1 MFFAFRQI
9 AGFTNPVY
17 WRRTHGFGILFGMD
31 RTTERAYA
39 KINLTLGV
47 LYKRTDGYHA
57 LDSIMQTIDL
67 YDSVTIERAND
78 IVVTSTGMLLP
89 YDNTIRRAAERYR
102 ALTGRGAQIRVVK
115 RIPAEAGLGGGSAD
129 AAAVLNGLQK
139 IYGEVDEKTLYE
151 IGASVG
157 ADVPFCMRG
166 GTQRAEGIG
175 DVLTPIRGMKLHL
188 VIAKPREGVSTKKL
202 FSLLKLP
209 RTMPDTTACMRAL
222 GEGNLDA
229 LCPLLF
235 NALEEPAVELVPEIG
250 RVKTALL
257 QAGAHAA
264 SMTGS
269 GSAVF
274 GLFGTK
280 EEAEAA
286 LPALSEFAFSAVCE
300 SI

>member
-1 MFFAFRQI
+1 
-9 AGFTNPVY
+9 
-17 WRRTHGFGILFGMD
+17 MD

-57 LDSIMQTIDL
+57 LDSVMQTIDL
-67 YDSVTIERAND
+67 FDSVTVERASD

-89 YDNTIRRAAERYR
+89 YDNTIRRAAEHYR

-129 AAAVLNGLQK
+129 AAATLNGLQK
-139 IYGEVDEKTLYE
+139 LYGEVDEKTLYE

-175 DVLTPIRGMKLHL
+175 EVLTPLRGMKLHF
-188 VIAKPREGVSTKKL
+188 VVAKPKEGVSTKKL

-209 RTMPDTTACMRAL
+209 RTMPNTTACMRAL
-222 GEGNLDA
+222 SEGNLDA
-229 LCPLLF
+229 LSPLLY
-235 NALEEPAVELVPEIG
+235 NALEEPAIELVPEIG
-250 RVKTALL
+250 LVKETLL
-257 QAGAHAA
+257 LAGARAA

-274 GLFGTK
+274 GVFGTK
-280 EEAEAA
+280 AEAEAA
-286 LPALSEFAFSAVCE
+286 LPALQTFSFAAVCE

>member
-1 MFFAFRQI
+1 MSLWRTTRGFA
-9 AGFTNPVY
+9 
-17 WRRTHGFGILFGMD
+17 ILLCMD
-31 RTTERAYA
+31 STTERAYA

-57 LDSIMQTIDL
+57 LDSVMQAIDL
-67 YDSVTIERAND
+67 YDSVTLERAND

-89 YDNTIRRAAERYR
+89 YDNTVRRAAERYR
-102 ALTGRGAQIRVVK
+102 ALTGRGAQIRVIK

-129 AAAVLNGLQK
+129 AAATLLGLQK
-139 IYGEVDEKTLYE
+139 LYGEVDEQTLFE

-175 DVLTPIRGMKLHL
+175 EVLTPIRGMKLHL
-188 VIAKPREGVSTKKL
+188 VIAKPSEGVSTKKL

-209 RTMPDTTACMRAL
+209 RTMPQTTACLRAL
-222 GEGNLDA
+222 SEDNLDA

-235 NALEEPAVELVPEIG
+235 NALEEPAIELVPEIG
-250 RVKTALL
+250 LVKAALL
-257 QAGAHAA
+257 GAGAHAA

-274 GLFGTK
+274 GVFGSRA
-280 EEAEAA
+280 EAEAA
-286 LPALSEFAFSAVCE
+286 LPALEKYPFAAVCE
-300 SI
+300 SIL

>member
-1 MFFAFRQI
+1 
-9 AGFTNPVY
+9 
-17 WRRTHGFGILFGMD
+17 MD
-31 RTTERAYA
+31 RTSERAYA

-57 LDSIMQTIDL
+57 LDSVMQTIDL
-67 YDSVTIERAND
+67 FDSVTVERAND

-129 AAAVLNGLQK
+129 AAATLNGLQK
-139 IYGEVDEKTLYE
+139 IYGELDEKTLYE

-175 DVLTPIRGMKLHL
+175 DVLTPIRGMQLHL
-188 VIAKPREGVSTKKL
+188 LVVKPKEGVSTKKL

-209 RTMPDTTACMRAL
+209 RTMPDTTACMHAL
-222 GEGNLDA
+222 AEGDLNA
-229 LCPLLF
+229 LSPLLF
-235 NALEEPAVELVPEIG
+235 NALEEPAIELVPEIG
-250 RVKTALL
+250 RVKAALL
-257 QAGAHAA
+257 YAGARAA

-274 GLFGTK
+274 GIFGSQ

-286 LPALSEFAFSAVCE
+286 LPALQEFPFAAVCR

>member
-1 MFFAFRQI
+1 MRQT
-9 AGFTNPVY
+9 ATRPLSPL
-17 WRRTHGFGILFGMD
+17 WQTARCFGILVSME

-57 LDSIMQTIDL
+57 LDSVMQTIDL
-67 YDSVTIERAND
+67 HDTVTIERAND
-78 IVVTSTGMLLP
+78 IFVTSTGMLLP
-89 YDNTIRRAAERYR
+89 FDNTVRRAAERYR

-129 AAAVLNGLQK
+129 AAATLIGLQK
-139 IYGEVDEKTLYE
+139 LYGEADEKSLYE
-151 IGASVG
+151 IGASIG
-157 ADVPFCMRG
+157 ADVPFCMRK

-175 DVLTPIRGMKLHL
+175 DVLTPIRGMKLYLL
-188 VIAKPREGVSTKKL
+188 VAKPAEGVSTKKL

-209 RTMPDTTACMRAL
+209 RTMPNTTACMRAL
-222 GEGNLDA
+222 TEGNLEA
-229 LCPLLF
+229 LCPQLF
-235 NALEEPAVELVPEIG
+235 NALEEPALSLVPEIG

-257 QAGAHAA
+257 NAGARAA

-274 GLFGTK
+274 GVFGSK

-286 LPALSEFAFSAVCE
+286 LPALKEFSFARVCE
-300 SI
+300 SV

>member
-1 MFFAFRQI
+1 
-9 AGFTNPVY
+9 
-17 WRRTHGFGILFGMD
+17 MD
-31 RTTERAYA
+31 RTIERAYA

-67 YDSVTIERAND
+67 YDTVTVERASD

-89 YDNTIRRAAERYR
+89 YDNTVRRAAERYR

-129 AAAVLNGLQK
+129 AAATLNGLQK
-139 IYGEVDEKTLYE
+139 LYGEVNEKTLYE

-175 DVLTPIRGMKLHL
+175 EVLTPIRGMKLHL
-188 VIAKPREGVSTKKL
+188 VVAKPREGVSTKKL

-222 GEGNLDA
+222 SQGDLNA
-229 LCPLLF
+229 LSPLLL
-235 NALEEPAVELVPEIG
+235 NALEEPAVEVVPDLG
-250 RVKTALL
+250 RVKAALL
-257 QAGAHAA
+257 QAGARTA

-274 GLFGTK
+274 GLFGSK

-286 LPALSEFAFSAVCE
+286 LPTLSEFPFAAVCE

>member
-1 MFFAFRQI
+1 
-9 AGFTNPVY
+9 
-17 WRRTHGFGILFGMD
+17 MD

-57 LDSIMQTIDL
+57 LDSVMQTIDL

-89 YDNTIRRAAERYR
+89 YDNTIRRAAERDR
-102 ALTGRGAQIRVVK
+102 SLSGRGAQIRVVK

-129 AAAVLNGLQK
+129 AAATLKGLQK
-139 IYGEVDEKTLYE
+139 LYGEVDEKTLFE

-166 GTQRAEGIG
+166 GTQRAKGIG
-175 DVLTPIRGMKLHL
+175 DVLTPIRGMQLHL
-188 VIAKPREGVSTKKL
+188 IVAKPKEGVSTKKL

-257 QAGAHAA
+257 NAGARAA

-274 GLFGTK
+274 GVFGSQ

-286 LPALSEFAFSAVCE
+286 LPALQTFPFAAVCR

>member
-1 MFFAFRQI
+1 
-9 AGFTNPVY
+9 
-17 WRRTHGFGILFGMD
+17 MD

-47 LYKRTDGYHA
+47 LYKRSDGYHA
-57 LDSIMQTIDL
+57 LDSIMQTINL
-67 YDSVTIERAND
+67 HDSVTVERAND

-89 YDNTIRRAAERYR
+89 YDNTLRRAAERYR
-102 ALTGRGAQIRVVK
+102 ALTGRGAHIRVVK

-129 AAAVLNGLQK
+129 AAAALNGLQK
-139 IYGEVDEKTLYE
+139 LYGEVDETALFE

-157 ADVPFCMRG
+157 ADVPFCMHG

-188 VIAKPREGVSTKKL
+188 IVAKPSEGVSTKKL
-202 FSLLKLP
+202 FSRLKLP
-209 RTMPDTTACMRAL
+209 RIMPDTTSAL
-222 GEGNLDA
+222 CALAQGDLNA

-250 RVKTALL
+250 RVKSALL
-257 QAGAHAA
+257 SAGARAA
-264 SMTGS
+264 CMSGS

-274 GLFGTK
+274 GIFDSK
-280 EEAEAA
+280 EAAEAA
-286 LPALSEFAFSAVCE
+286 LPALETFAFACVCE

>member
-1 MFFAFRQI
+1 
-9 AGFTNPVY
+9 
-17 WRRTHGFGILFGMD
+17 MD

-57 LDSIMQTIDL
+57 LDSVMQTIDL
-67 YDSVTIERAND
+67 HDTVTIERAND

-89 YDNTIRRAAERYR
+89 YDNTVRRAAQRYC

-129 AAAVLNGLQK
+129 AAATLNGLQK
-139 IYGEVDEKTLYE
+139 LYGEVDEKTLFE

-188 VIAKPREGVSTKKL
+188 LVVKPQDGVSTKKL

-222 GEGNLDA
+222 SEGSLDA
-229 LCPLLF
+229 LGPLLL
-235 NALEEPAVELVPEIG
+235 NALEEPAVALVPEIG
-250 RVKTALL
+250 RAKAALL
-257 QAGAHAA
+257 NAGARAA

-274 GLFGTK
+274 GVFASQ
-280 EEAEAA
+280 EEAQAA
-286 LPALSEFAFSAVCE
+286 LPALSDFPFAAVCT

>member
-1 MFFAFRQI
+1 MSLWRTTRGFA
-9 AGFTNPVY
+9 
-17 WRRTHGFGILFGMD
+17 ILLCMD
-31 RTTERAYA
+31 STTERAYA

-57 LDSIMQTIDL
+57 LDSIMQAIDL
-67 YDSVTIERAND
+67 YDSVTLERAND

-89 YDNTIRRAAERYR
+89 YDNTVRRAAERYR

-129 AAAVLNGLQK
+129 AAATLRGLQK
-139 IYGEVDEKTLYE
+139 LYGEVDDKTLFE

-157 ADVPFCMRG
+157 ADVSFCMRG

-175 DVLTPIRGMKLHL
+175 EVLTPIRGMKLHL
-188 VIAKPREGVSTKKL
+188 VVAKPSEGVSTKKL

-209 RTMPDTTACMRAL
+209 RTMPQTTACLRAL
-222 GEGNLDA
+222 SEDNLDA

-235 NALEEPAVELVPEIG
+235 NALEEPAIELVPEIG
-250 RVKTALL
+250 LVKAALL
-257 QAGAHAA
+257 GAGAHAA

-274 GLFGTK
+274 GVFGSQA
-280 EEAEAA
+280 EAEAA
-286 LPALSEFAFSAVCE
+286 LPALKKYPFAAVCE
-300 SI
+300 SIL